1 MLILTAL
8 PYGWGEH
15 RNTLLTKRTIAM
27 GDVVINPSNAD
38 QDLFLFDAS
47 DEALEAAA
55 SMKENT
61 GAMTLA
67 FCSGLDACPPR

>member
-1 MLILTAL
+1 
-8 PYGWGEH
+8 
-15 RNTLLTKRTIAM
+15 M

-38 QDLFLFDAS
+38 QEIFLFDAP

-55 SMKENT
+55 ASIKDNA